1 MLVLPFFFVAGSAG
15 GSEGPVATA
24 ASAAVDVAVS
34 AVEGEPPVFEARRL
48 RGLVGE
54 GIVAAWA
61 LELSAVTGGWLEE
74 ICADI
79 LVGDAAEADDLCRLC
94 AGGDLKQASSE
105 PVPYFSRE
113 DRHMTETPSLASGR
127 RVFMLHTTCPKGS
140 RRVNPSSSLVLP

>member
-1 MLVLPFFFVAGSAG
+1 MSLYQCFLTLPSVLVGNDFAISLQPLFSPRICCSFCSSSGVHGVLVLPFFFVAGSAG

-94 AGGDLKQASSE
+94 AGGDDMS
-105 PVPYFSRE
+105 
-113 DRHMTETPSLASGR
+113 
-127 RVFMLHTTCPKGS
+127 
-140 RRVNPSSSLVLP
+140 